1 MTDQSYVPN
10 RPEKERDIDEALGF
24 HFIDGKW
31 EPIFEITPEME
42 YEFYASGVIGPEG
55 LTVAFG
61 NSRDTK

>member
-1 MTDQSYVPN
+1 MTDQSYVPK
-10 RPEKERDIDEALGF
+10 RPKKERDIDEALGF
-24 HFIDGKW
+24 EKINGKW

-42 YEFYASGVIGPEG
+42 HEFYAAGVIGPEG

>member
-1 MTDQSYVPN
+1 MT
-10 RPEKERDIDEALGF
+10 EERDIDEALGF
-24 HFIDGKW
+24 EKINGKW

-42 YEFYASGVIGPEG
+42 CEFYASGVIGPEG

>member
-1 MTDQSYVPN
+1 MTDQSYVPK
-10 RPEKERDIDEALGF
+10 RPEKARDIDEALGF

-31 EPIFEITPEME
+31 EPLFEITPEME
-42 YEFYASGVIGPEG
+42 HEFYAAGVIGPEV

>member
-24 HFIDGKW
+24 DYNDGKW

-42 YEFYASGVIGPEG
+42 YGFYAAGVIGPEG
-55 LTVAFG
+55 LTVVFG

>member
-1 MTDQSYVPN
+1 MTGQSYVPK

-24 HFIDGKW
+24 EKINGKW

>member
-1 MTDQSYVPN
+1 MTDQSYVPK
-10 RPEKERDIDEALGF
+10 RPEKERVIDEALGF

-42 YEFYASGVIGPEG
+42 NEIYAAGVIGPEG

-61 NSRDTK
+61 NPKETK

>member
-1 MTDQSYVPN
+1 MTDQSYVPK
-10 RPEKERDIDEALGF
+10 RIEKERDIDEALGF